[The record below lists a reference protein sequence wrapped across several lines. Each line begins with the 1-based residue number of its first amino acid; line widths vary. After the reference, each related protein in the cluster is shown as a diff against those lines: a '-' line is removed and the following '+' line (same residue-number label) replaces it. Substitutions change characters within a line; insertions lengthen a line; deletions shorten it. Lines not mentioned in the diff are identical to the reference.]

1 MKLKFP
7 DSFEHDE
14 NALLESNLSL
24 LHNAS
29 NTRFTSRPRIPA
41 SLPSRIRLVI
51 GFGQRPPRHLRI
63 KKSPLTIP
71 LLFVEVAS
79 KVTKRLWR

>member
-1 MKLKFP
+1 MQIINMRLKFLG
-7 DSFEHDE
+7 SFDE
-14 NALLESNLSL
+14 NALLESNPPL
-24 LHNAS
+24 LRNAS
-29 NTRFTSRPRIPA
+29 NTRFTS
-41 SLPSRIRLVI
+41 SRIRLLI
-51 GFGQRPPRHLRI
+51 AFGQRPPRLLRI